1 MAFTSP
7 TTTLHPNGVMGVPYS
22 FSAKAALVLYTT
34 ADQTLIG
41 PPTVMEL
48 VSDRTV
54 DLVSPPSRT
63 EGTD

>member
-1 MAFTSP
+1 MLLWLLNLGFA
-7 TTTLHPNGVMGVPYS
+7 GGQ
-22 FSAKAALVLYTT
+22 AAVLSMT